1 VIYAFLRAVMRTMVN
16 VYLVGLF
23 QVAGLENVPRT
34 GPLVI
39 CANHSATLDPPMVPA
54 FVPRGDTWSMAKS
67 EYFIRPLSR
76 FIFRAYHAFPV
87 VRHTADRA
95 ALKRSFDLLKAGEVL
110 IIYPEGTRIESGV
123 LAKPEPGA
131 GFLAQK
137 TGCPVLP
144 VGLTGTRECLPKGA
158 RWPRRTRVTI
168 TFGKPFVVPQKRPDG
183 TRVSHEEASD
193 AIMLAIAELLPP
205 EQRGLFSDLDG
216 YRKKLAGV
224 TVALPRQGE
233 GRGGG
238 PLPT

>member
-1 VIYAFLRAVMRTMVN
+1 MIYAFLRAVMRTMVW
-16 VYLVGLF
+16 VYLAGLF
-23 QVAGLENVPRT
+23 KVVGLENIPRT

-54 FVPRGDTWSMAKS
+54 FVTRGDTWSMAKS
-67 EYFIRPLSR
+67 EYFKSRLSS

-95 ALKRSFDLLKAGEVL
+95 ALKWSFDLLKAGHAL
-110 IIYPEGTRIESGV
+110 IIYPEGTRVESGV
-123 LAKPEPGA
+123 LAAPEPGA

-137 TGCPVLP
+137 AGCPVLP

-168 TFGKPFVVPQKRPDG
+168 TFGKPFLVLQKREDG

-205 EQRGLFSDLDG
+205 EQRGLFSDLDS
-216 YRKKLAGV
+216 YRKKLEGV
-224 TVALPRQGE
+224 TVPLPR
-233 GRGGG
+233 
-238 PLPT
+238 